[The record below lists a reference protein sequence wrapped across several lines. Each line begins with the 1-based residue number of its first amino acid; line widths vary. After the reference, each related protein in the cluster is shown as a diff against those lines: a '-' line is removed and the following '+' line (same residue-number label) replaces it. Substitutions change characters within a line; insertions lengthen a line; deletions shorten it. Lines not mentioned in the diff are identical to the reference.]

1 MVRRA
6 IQVAL
11 GLTLGLIVA
20 LVLLFRAEPPPGSG
34 APDDPVGRAVLADPF
49 PAPPLDLVDPAG
61 RPVTL
66 DDFRGS
72 WVALFFGYTY
82 CPDVCPLTLA
92 VLGRLQE
99 EELQGDHP
107 LEVVFVT
114 VDPERDTPDRL
125 RRFAAGLPGRLR
137 VLSGDGEA
145 VRGQAFA
152 FGVDVQRPG
161 APDVVDPEGPVPDY
175 RVDHTARTFLVDP
188 RGRVAATLPAMVSG
202 AEARAVLERLRG
214 GPGT

>member
-11 GLTLGLIVA
+11 GLTLGLAVA
-20 LVLLFRAEPPPGSG
+20 MALFLRGEPRGESG
-34 APDDPVGRAVLADPF
+34 APDDPVARAVLADPF

-61 RPVTL
+61 SPVTL

-99 EELQGDHP
+99 EEPAGDRP

-114 VDPERDTPDRL
+114 VDPERDTPERL
-125 RRFAAGLPGRLR
+125 RRFAAGLPGRIR

-161 APDVVDPEGPVPDY
+161 APDVVDPAGPMPDY

-202 AEARAVLERLRG
+202 ADARAVLERLRQE
-214 GPGT
+214 PAS